1 MERLTVRD
9 LRALLKFLRRV
20 YALHDLEGFR
30 TGVAAALFELIPAGF
45 TGYSEIL
52 PSQASSG
59 GDWSWPPGIYTPDTL
74 LGWEQH
80 MLEHPIL
87 AHYLRTG
94 DGRARRI
101 SDFLTRRQYRDLGL
115 YSDLYREMGVD
126 DELTLGLPRIVWAD
140 S

>member
-1 MERLTVRD
+1 
-9 LRALLKFLRRV
+9 
-20 YALHDLEGFR
+20 
-30 TGVAAALFELIPAGF
+30 
-45 TGYSEIL
+45 
-52 PSQASSG
+52 
-59 GDWSWPPGIYTPDTL
+59 
-74 LGWEQH
+74 